1 MEVLRQDVEAMERE
15 MEELRAYLA
24 NADES
29 REAGTDPGIEGVVSG
44 DEVDSKSVAWMFLKN
59 KIYSNC
65 KFKAN
70 PLTKSYVKCEIDLIH
85 KWLLINDFLVFMLI
99 ILTSLTSVQ
108 KLVLTRLVRMI
119 STKTKE

>member
-70 PLTKSYVKCEIDLIH
+70 PLIKSHVK
-85 KWLLINDFLVFMLI
+85 LI
-99 ILTSLTSVQ
+99 INGC
-108 KLVLTRLVRMI
+108 
-119 STKTKE
+119 

>member
-29 REAGTDPGIEGVVSG
+29 REAGTDLGIEGVVSG
-44 DEVDSKSVAWMFLKN
+44 DEVDSKSVAWMFLEH

-70 PLTKSYVKCEIDLIH
+70 PLTKSHVKCEIDLIH
-85 KWLLINDFLVFMLI
+85 KWLLINDSLVFMLI
-99 ILTSLTSVQ
+99 ILTSLTSMQ
-108 KLVLTRLVRMI
+108 KLVKTRLVRMI
-119 STKTKE
+119 SSKTKE